1 MSTTIISVHR
11 PKTGESVH
19 ERFAVSPFRF
29 CHRSAATVRTIGLI
43 FGIVIFAAESSPSLH
58 AGKLGFLSLTPEL
71 QASATY
77 NSNINTSA
85 TNALDDFIV
94 HVRLQVSGNWAMT
107 RYNSLDFRLGAGYQH
122 YFKNTQL
129 NRTRLT
135 TTIVPD
141 MNLEFSIRVTDYL
154 QIQVVE
160 SLELRR
166 DPTDS
171 VGVDESGNFVFDAL
185 QYDRLINNVSMTAN
199 WDMNPRTASQ
209 LSLRR
214 QDVFPLD
221 DIFDSTRQIQWIAS
235 ANIRRQFGSR
245 YTGGLT
251 YTYTDNR
258 YQRSYLNNGVS
269 HYFGPNFTAQV
280 TPNITL
286 ATNLGYSWQKFD
298 RGGEIGDNSDPKS
311 VIWGLEMRHTPDPRL
326 TYVVST
332 SRTQQFGL
340 TANSTYMDRYGVSA
354 IWTGFRISDVRLSFS
369 RDEGRDSGG
378 LLAEDYYRHVFG
390 VGLSHDFGPNLGAS
404 FQYRYSVKVSSDEF
418 RDYRQHTAVLNL
430 TYRF

>member
-1 MSTTIISVHR
+1 MVQ
-11 PKTGESVH
+11 PL
-19 ERFAVSPFRF
+19 
-29 CHRSAATVRTIGLI
+29 AA
-43 FGIVIFAAESSPSLH
+43 A
-58 AGKLGFLSLTPEL
+58 KLGFLSLTPEL
-71 QASATY
+71 QATATY

-94 HVRLQVSGNWAMT
+94 NVRLQFSGNWAMT
-107 RYNSLDFRLGAGYQH
+107 RYNSLDFRIGAGYQH

-141 MNLEFSIRVTDYL
+141 LNLEFAIRVTDYL

-171 VGVDESGNFVFDAL
+171 VGVDETGDFIFDAL
-185 QYDRLINNVSMTAN
+185 QYDRVINNLSVTAN

-209 LSLRR
+209 FSLSRR
-214 QDVFPLD
+214 DVLPLD
-221 DIFDSTRQIQWIAS
+221 DIFESTRQIQWIAS

-245 YTGGLT
+245 YSGGLT

-258 YQRSYLNNGVS
+258 YQRSFLNNGVA
-269 HYFGPNFTAQV
+269 HYFGPNFTAQI

-286 ATNLGYSWQKFD
+286 SSNLGYSWQEFD
-298 RGGEIGDNSDPKS
+298 RGGQIGDNSDPRS
-311 VIWGLEMRHTPDPRL
+311 VMWGFELRHTPDPRL

-332 SRTQQFGL
+332 ARSQQFGFS
-340 TANSTYMDRYGVSA
+340 ANSTYTDRYGVSA
-354 IWTGFRISDVRLSFS
+354 VWTGFRISDVRVSFS

-378 LLAEDYYRHVFG
+378 VLAEDYYRHVFG
-390 VGLSHDFGPNLGAS
+390 VGLSRDFGPNIGSS
-404 FQYRYSVKVSSDEF
+404 FQYRYTTKVSSDEF
-418 RDYRQHTAVLNL
+418 RDYRQHSAVLNL
-430 TYRF
+430 VYRF